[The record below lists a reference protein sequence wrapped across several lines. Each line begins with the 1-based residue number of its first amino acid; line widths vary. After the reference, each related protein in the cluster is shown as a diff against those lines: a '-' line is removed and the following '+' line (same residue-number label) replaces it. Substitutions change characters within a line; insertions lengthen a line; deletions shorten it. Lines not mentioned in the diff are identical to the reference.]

1 MMYENMPTFSQPWQQ
16 WSDLMENDEKRNI
29 FDIDENLRLIG
40 TAHVSSASVALVREQ
55 ISDYKPDIVAVE
67 LCESRL
73 KSLKRP
79 DEMDNEDLLNIVNE
93 GRSSMILLQSA
104 LAAQQRRMGMNTGEN
119 PGAELLAAIE
129 AAEDADIAYELI
141 DRDVIITLRRAW
153 RKMGLREKWRVLSVL
168 LREEDDEEVVDIDDL
183 LKDSDLLSELMLE
196 AKQAAPR
203 AGEVLIDERDAYL
216 SGRIQQIRGGG
227 KVLAVVGAGH
237 INGIIEQLE
246 LPALDTTSRLAELRT
261 EPSKPIW
268 PKLIMWMIPLFLMT
282 VVGWLIYNGEIDA
295 LKETLWYW
303 LAANAALAGLGVAL
317 ARGHPLSIIV
327 GAAASPITSLN
338 PTLAA
343 GWFAGYTQLKVAAP
357 TGGDATEFLAMHDYG
372 VFWNNRVGRVLLVTA
387 FGNLGSALGAWLA
400 GGAII
405 SILL

>member
-1 MMYENMPTFSQPWQQ
+1 MGQT
-16 WSDLMENDEKRNI
+16 I
-29 FDIDENLRLIG
+29 IDVDDNLRLVG
-40 TAHVSSASVALVREQ
+40 TAHVSSASVTLVREQ
-55 ISDYKPDIVAVE
+55 IDEYGPDLVAVE

-79 DEMDNEDLLNIVNE
+79 DDLANSDLLNIINE

-104 LAAQQRRMGMNTGEN
+104 LAAQQRRMGIETGEK

-129 AAEDADIAYELI
+129 AADAADIPHELI
-141 DRDVIITLRRAW
+141 DRDVVITLRRAW
-153 RKMGLREKWRVLSVL
+153 RKMGLREKWRVLNAL
-168 LREEDDEEVVDIDDL
+168 LWDEDDDEVVDFDEMLEDT
-183 LKDSDLLSELMLE
+183 DLLSAMMEE
-196 AKQAAPR
+196 AKAVAPR

-216 SGRIQQIRGGG
+216 AGRIQQIRGKGRI
-227 KVLAVVGAGH
+227 LAVVGAGH
-237 INGIIEQLE
+237 LSGIVDNLQKPPQE
-246 LPALDTTSRLAELRT
+246 TTSNLANLRE
-261 EPSKPIW
+261 EPPKPRW
-268 PKLIMWMIPLFLMT
+268 PKVIMWAIPLFLAS
-282 VVGWLIYNGEIDA
+282 VVGWLVYNGETDA

-303 LAANAALAGLGVAL
+303 LAANAALAGIGVAL
-317 ARGHPLSIIV
+317 ARGHPLSILV

-357 TGGDATEFLAMHDYG
+357 TGKDAAEFLALQDFD

-387 FGNLGSALGAWLA
+387 FGNIGSALGAWLA

-405 SILL
+405 GILL

>member
-1 MMYENMPTFSQPWQQ
+1 MGQNV
-16 WSDLMENDEKRNI
+16 I
-29 FDIDENLRLIG
+29 DIDDNLRLVG

-55 ISDYKPDIVAVE
+55 IDEYAPDLIAVE

-79 DEMDNEDLLNIVNE
+79 DDLANSDLLNIINE

-104 LAAQQRRMGMNTGEN
+104 LAAQQRRMGIETGEK

-129 AAEDADIAYELI
+129 AADAAEIPHELI
-141 DRDVIITLRRAW
+141 DRDVVITLRRAW
-153 RKMGLREKWRVLSVL
+153 RKMGLREKWRVLNAL
-168 LREEDDEEVVDIDDL
+168 LWDEDDDEVVDFDEMLEDT
-183 LKDSDLLSELMLE
+183 DLLSAMMEE
-196 AKQAAPR
+196 AKAVAPR

-216 SGRIQQIRGGG
+216 AGRIQQIRGKGRI
-227 KVLAVVGAGH
+227 LAVVGAGH
-237 INGIIEQLE
+237 LSGIVDNLQKPPQE
-246 LPALDTTSRLAELRT
+246 TTSNLANLRE
-261 EPSKPIW
+261 EPPKPRW
-268 PKLIMWMIPLFLMT
+268 PKVIMWAIPLFLAS
-282 VVGWLIYNGEIDA
+282 VVGWLVYNGETDA

-303 LAANAALAGLGVAL
+303 LAANAALAGIGVAL
-317 ARGHPLSIIV
+317 ARGHPLSILV

-357 TGGDATEFLAMHDYG
+357 TGKDAAEFLALQDFD

-387 FGNLGSALGAWLA
+387 FGNIGSALGAYLA

-405 SILL
+405 GILL